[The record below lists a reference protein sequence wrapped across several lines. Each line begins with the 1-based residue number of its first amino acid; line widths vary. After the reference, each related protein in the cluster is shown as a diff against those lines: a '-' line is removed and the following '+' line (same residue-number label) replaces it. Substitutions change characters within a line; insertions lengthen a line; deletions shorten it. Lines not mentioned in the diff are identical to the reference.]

1 MTKPKIEIIQDLLES
16 GKLVTM
22 DIAKSRDSDEVTRYE
37 NVKVSDY
44 YYPAAV
50 LLIDGKEHTVR
61 VAMIKNIIGYD
72 GK

>member
-16 GKLVTM
+16 GKHVTM
-22 DIAKSRDSDEVTRYE
+22 DIAKSRDSEEVIRHE

-61 VAMIKNIIGYD
+61 VAMIKNILN
-72 GK
+72 